1 MKNWWET
8 VKKSSNPKVLTMFS
22 GGKDSA
28 AALIMLKQKGI
39 DVTAI
44 HFTHKWGS
52 SIPVNEVK
60 RICSEYSIP
69 LLLIDYTQEFCE
81 AVKGYTGGRPCLLCK
96 KQMYKCLLNSIRID
110 DFGWLCIGDN
120 ANDRTTLARMNKYIK
135 EEHPE
140 ENVICSSYFGSE
152 MGIVLHPGMKVL
164 RPLID
169 MNTQEIEEF
178 LNTHNIS
185 IQRMNSTGDKY
196 FEYHREGCPIQF
208 VDIGVELNEKL
219 FEELHTY
226 NEAITEFA
234 RHEGILA
241 SIHMPSTFIITIP
254 RGYEEKAANYLKEKG
269 LNVDTD
275 CNSNEKVYAN
285 IYSAHVTQ
293 IQKRIFDTEAYKKIF
308 SRMAERLEV
317 YSETSEITVT
327 GNNVICFLKTDM
339 AILRIIFDFR
349 HGIADVIYE
358 FTDNTSTIKEKSIFD
373 NLVLEL
379 FRTRKYSVLVDH
391 NNK

>member
-1 MKNWWET
+1 MNNWWEII
-8 VKKSSNPKVLTMFS
+8 KESSNPKVLTMFS

-69 LLLIDYTQEFCE
+69 LLLIDYTQEFGE

-96 KQMYKCLLNSIRID
+96 KQMYKCLLTSIGTD

-120 ANDRTTLARMNKYIK
+120 GNDRTTLARMNKYIK

-140 ENVICSSYFGSE
+140 ETIVCSSYFGSE
-152 MGIVLHPGMKVL
+152 MGISLHPGMKVV
-164 RPLID
+164 RPLIE
-169 MNTQEIEEF
+169 MNTQTIEEY
-178 LNTHNIS
+178 LERNSIS
-185 IQRMNSTGDKY
+185 IQRINSTGDKY

-208 VDIGVELNEKL
+208 ADTGVALDERL
-219 FEELHTY
+219 FEDLHIY
-226 NEAITEFA
+226 NETITEFA
-234 RHEGILA
+234 RQEGILA

-254 RGYEEKAANYLKEKG
+254 RGYEVKAANYLKERG
-269 LNVDTD
+269 LTVDTD
-275 CNSNEKVYAN
+275 CNSGEEVYSN

-293 IQKRIFDTEAYKKIF
+293 IEKRIFDTAAYKKIF

-317 YSETSEITVT
+317 YSETSEVTVN
-327 GNNVICFLKTDM
+327 GNDVICFLKTDM
-339 AILRIIFDFR
+339 AALRIIFDFQY
-349 HGIADVIYE
+349 GIADVIYE
-358 FTDNTSTIKEKSIFD
+358 FTDNTLSMKEESVFD
-373 NLVLEL
+373 NLILEL
-379 FRTRKYSVLVDH
+379 FRTRKYSVLVQR